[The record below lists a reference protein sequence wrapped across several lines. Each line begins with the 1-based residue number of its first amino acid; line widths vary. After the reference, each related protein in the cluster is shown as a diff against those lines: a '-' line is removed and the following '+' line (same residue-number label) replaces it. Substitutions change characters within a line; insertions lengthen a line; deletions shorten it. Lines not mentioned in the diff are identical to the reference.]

1 MSALTEF
8 TKEHA
13 PLIEEVMERFV
24 KEHTSDQRLFK
35 SMQYSIQAGKRI
47 RPLLLAQ
54 QSPPQTRQ
62 YRGVPVSRD
71 PRNGAY
77 VFADP

>member
-24 KEHTSDQRLFK
+24 KEHTSDQR
-35 SMQYSIQAGKRI
+35 
-47 RPLLLAQ
+47 
-54 QSPPQTRQ
+54 
-62 YRGVPVSRD
+62 
-71 PRNGAY
+71 
-77 VFADP
+77 